1 MEQALYKELVA
12 HFGNQHKTAEAL
24 GCSQPAVFKWI
35 SGKSYMGAAIAVKAE
50 LKTEGKFRAVELCPA
65 LANLGNEKGVNHA
78 RQENC

>member
-1 MEQALYKELVA
+1 MEQALYRELVA

-50 LKTEGKFRAVELCPA
+50 IETRGKFRAVELCPS
-65 LANLGNEKGVNHA
+65 LKHLSREVDKC
-78 RQENC
+78 E